1 MLLMHCLL
9 EEQMSDRYTKIVE
22 YANDISTARLAL
34 IVQIIE
40 KIKTSGAI
48 FTNITKFSKEVAF
61 RLGEIEGSSPS
72 YTALLRKGSPYREEV
87 QKGYTKCSDLSS
99 TVSKE
104 SSSDSQTILEY
115 KLALK
120 EKNDDIDRLKRTI
133 SSLLTKLQGL
143 ESDKLDSGRIKP
155 DTAKSQNY
163 VFFKYLSEILNIFCQ
178 PRGPYIFDHINGFI
192 TNPMTNL
199 PEIKEFPDGFLDFYT
214 NNTK

>member
-1 MLLMHCLL
+1 MHCLS
-9 EEQMSDRYTKIVE
+9 EEKMTDRYTKIVE

-40 KIKTSGAI
+40 KIKSSGAI
-48 FTNITKFSKEVAF
+48 FSNITKFSKEVAS

-87 QKGYTKCSDLSS
+87 QKGYTKCSDFSS
-99 TVSKE
+99 AVLKE

-120 EKNDDIDRLKRTI
+120 EKNDDIDKLKRTV
-133 SSLLTKLQGL
+133 SNLLTKLQGL
-143 ESDKLDSGRIKP
+143 ESDKLDSAHIKP

-163 VFFKYLSEILNIFCQ
+163 VFFKYLLEILNIFCQ
-178 PRGPYIFDHINGFI
+178 PRGPYIFDYINGVI

-199 PEIKEFPDGFLDFYT
+199 PEIKEFPDGFLDFYIKHT
-214 NNTK
+214 Q